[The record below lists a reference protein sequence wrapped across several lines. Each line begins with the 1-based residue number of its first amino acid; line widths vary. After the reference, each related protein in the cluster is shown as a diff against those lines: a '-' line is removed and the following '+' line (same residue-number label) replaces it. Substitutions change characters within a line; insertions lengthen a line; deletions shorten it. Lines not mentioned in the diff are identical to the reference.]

1 MRNQVEYIIWK
12 SPADVFPCSE
22 WEFNAVFYPE
32 EQRTAFKVSI
42 FENASDPKNSC
53 LVEMKLKEG
62 DRVGFQALV
71 SHVRS
76 KAELKYAF
84 AEQWGLDDKEEEEQF
99 DDKGASYTHTSFAP
113 PPLSSSLLAKLKPAK
128 TIGDFKHPL
137 TGFLLENSCSPYADV
152 RRTAWQEMA
161 NSTNESAFAKS
172 LLNARADGQDCITLA
187 GESSGRR
194 SAAGHAQLSR
204 RSALLVDVST
214 DDELTRNDDT
224 LVVTEERPPPL
235 PYSWQVC
242 SPNTFTC
249 SDSSITPHAI
259 QEQVKDIIRESAVDV
274 YVCSEW
280 EFYAVFYSEQQ
291 RTSFKVSIF
300 ENDADAKNSCLVKM
314 QLQEGDRVAF
324 QGLVSYVGG
333 KAKLKGGW

>member
-1 MRNQVEYIIWK
+1 LV
-12 SPADVFPCSE
+12 DVS
-22 WEFNAVFYPE
+22 
-32 EQRTAFKVSI
+32 T
-42 FENASDPKNSC
+42 
-53 LVEMKLKEG
+53 
-62 DRVGFQALV
+62 
-71 SHVRS
+71 
-76 KAELKYAF
+76 
-84 AEQWGLDDKEEEEQF
+84 DDE
-99 DDKGASYTHTSFAP
+99 
-113 PPLSSSLLAKLKPAK
+113 
-128 TIGDFKHPL
+128 
-137 TGFLLENSCSPYADV
+137 ADV

-172 LLNARADGQDCITLA
+172 LLNARADGQDCITLT

-280 EFYAVFYSEQQ
+280 EFNAVFYSEEQ